1 MTNKIEILGIIP
13 ARSGSKTIKNKN
25 LINIKGHPL
34 IYYSIFAS
42 KKSNKPGAA
51 QRRDSKIPLGQS

>member
-1 MTNKIEILGIIP
+1 MKNNVALIP

-34 IYYSIFAS
+34 IYYTLKEA
-42 KKSNKPGAA
+42 KKSKA
-51 QRRDSKIPLGQS
+51 